1 MKRAGI
7 DFGTTNSSMSVNED
21 GNVRMV
27 SLDAAANNGQL
38 LRSVLLFEE
47 CGTSFAGQEAVDRY
61 VEDVS
66 CGRFLRSIKTLLPSA
81 TFTGTMIG
89 GRYFHAVDLV
99 ATFLSVLRG
108 NAQAAGEEVDD
119 VVIGRPVVFSS
130 DPVLDALAE
139 ERLLQAA
146 KRAGFKHVA
155 FQFEPIAAALRF
167 ESSLRK
173 DESRVVLV
181 GDFGGGTSDFAV
193 MRIGANRSANRKD
206 DILALGGL
214 YVGGDTF
221 DSTLMWDKVGARLG
235 RDVLYRDSHNRQR
248 ALPEGISRLLRSW
261 HTIPLLRERRTR
273 EKILTILE
281 RTDHVEP
288 MENLV
293 QLIEENS
300 GIALFQAVEQA
311 KIDLSMRDDSVILF
325 NGLHHPVEER
335 VSRPELEAML
345 SPHVEAIAA
354 CVNDVM
360 SQSGIAAARIDNVFL
375 AGGTSQIPLVRAM
388 FERTFSPEK
397 LARQDAF
404 TSVAFGL
411 GLSAGDRFDS

>member
-21 GNVRMV
+21 GDVRMV
-27 SLDAAANNGQL
+27 SLDPAANNAL
-38 LRSVLLFEE
+38 ILRSVLLFEE
-47 CGTSFAGQEAVDRY
+47 RGNFFAGQEAVDRY

-89 GRYFHAVDLV
+89 GRFLHAVDLV
-99 ATFLSVLRG
+99 ATFLSVLRS
-108 NAQAAGEEVDD
+108 NAQGAGEEVDD
-119 VVIGRPVVFSS
+119 VVIGRPVVFSN
-130 DPVLDALAE
+130 DPILDALAE
-139 ERLLQAA
+139 DRLLQAA
-146 KRAGFKHVA
+146 KRAGFKHVS

-167 ESSLRK
+167 ESNLREE
-173 DESRVVLV
+173 ESRIVLV

-193 MRIGANRSANRKD
+193 MRVGANRSVNRKH

-235 RDVLYRDSHNRQR
+235 RDVVYRDSHSRQR
-248 ALPEGISRLLRSW
+248 TLPEGISKLLRSW
-261 HTIPLLRERRTR
+261 HTIPLLRDRRTR

-300 GIALFQAVEQA
+300 GIALFQAVERA
-311 KIDLSMRDDSVILF
+311 KIDLSMHDESLILF
-325 NGLHHPVEER
+325 DGLRHPVHER
-335 VSRPELEAML
+335 VSRLELETML
-345 SPHVEAIAA
+345 SLHVEAIER
-354 CVNDVM
+354 CVNDVVL
-360 SQSGIAAARIDNVFL
+360 QSGVPSERIDNVFL
-375 AGGTSQIPLVRAM
+375 AGGTSQIPLVRDM
-388 FERTFSPEK
+388 FARKFSAEK

-411 GLSAGDRFDS
+411 GLSAGDRFDG